1 MLRYRHTLG
10 MALVITSLCTLSPAN
25 AAPLGPAIVGTG
37 GAEAP
42 VVRVAGGC
50 GPGFF
55 RTPYGFCRPFRRF
68 YGPPRFYGRRCF
80 LRPTPFGPRR
90 ICRF

>member
-1 MLRYRHTLG
+1 MQYRHELG
-10 MALVITSLCTLSPAN
+10 AAVFAVSLSLLAPAAAAPISPAIAGMGRDEALVT
-25 AAPLGPAIVGTG
+25 
-37 GAEAP
+37 
-42 VVRVAGGC
+42 RVADGC

-80 LRPTPFGPRR
+80 FRPTPFGPRR
-90 ICRF
+90 VCRF